1 MKVLIKRT
9 FRIVQKSDH
18 LKINYEGS
26 AKYETDF

>member
-1 MKVLIKRT
+1 MNLLKIFK
-9 FRIVQKSDH
+9 IVQKSDH